1 MAVSRSGKAQRQLQG
16 VIVRLASYGD
26 SDRIVELLTPDEGR
40 ISLIARGARASKK
53 RFAGALDLFVS
64 VEANVVSGSGL
75 WTLTGVDVR
84 SLRLG
89 VRESLDRIGRASL
102 LCDCARA
109 LSAERQEAPQ
119 IYAALCRALDCLD
132 QGDLIEATAAYGE
145 ILEAAGILP
154 DLSAGYHGQAQRF
167 LLDYELGALVPART
181 GGGRSFG
188 RGVLLALSR
197 EKAPSER
204 EALELEHCV
213 VDWVQAQVGKPLV
226 SADVYL
232 RAL

>member
-1 MAVSRSGKAQRQLQG
+1 MSRSGKSQRTLQG
-16 VIVRLASYGD
+16 VVVRLSNYGD
-26 SDRIVELLTPDEGR
+26 SHRIVELLTADEGR
-40 ISLIARGARASKK
+40 VSLIARGARASKR

-64 VEANVVSGSGL
+64 LEARALPGSGL
-75 WTLTGVDVR
+75 WTLSGVDIR

-89 VRESLDRIGRASL
+89 VRTSLERIGRASL
-102 LCDCARA
+102 ICDCARV
-109 LSAERQEAPQ
+109 LTAEHQEARET
-119 IYAALCRALDCLD
+119 YVAVCRALDCID
-132 QGDLIEATAAYGE
+132 RGELIEATAAYGE

-154 DLSAGYHGQAQRF
+154 DLSSGYQANTQRF
-167 LLDYELGALVPART
+167 QLDHELGALVPARV

-188 RGVLLALSR
+188 RGVVDALAR
-197 EKAPSER
+197 ERAPNER

-213 VDWVQAQVGKPLV
+213 VDWVQAQIGKPLV